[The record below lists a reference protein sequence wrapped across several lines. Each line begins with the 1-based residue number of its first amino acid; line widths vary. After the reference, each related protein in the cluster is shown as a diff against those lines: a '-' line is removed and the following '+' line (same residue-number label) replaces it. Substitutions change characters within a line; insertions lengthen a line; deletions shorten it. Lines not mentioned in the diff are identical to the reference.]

1 MHPRPNALL
10 GLHTVEDEQAHICAD
25 CVDSHQGQQQESTV
39 HGLGLIFVIVH
50 GRLFDDADQQED
62 VGNNNGCLQHLWQG
76 GRGESWGGEQVV
88 EACVKREW
96 APMV

>member
-1 MHPRPNALL
+1 
-10 GLHTVEDEQAHICAD
+10 
-25 CVDSHQGQQQESTV
+25 
-39 HGLGLIFVIVH
+39 LIFVIVH

-62 VGNNNGCLQHLWQG
+62 VGNNNGCLQHLCPG
-76 GRGESWGGEQVV
+76 GWGLAGGGEQVV